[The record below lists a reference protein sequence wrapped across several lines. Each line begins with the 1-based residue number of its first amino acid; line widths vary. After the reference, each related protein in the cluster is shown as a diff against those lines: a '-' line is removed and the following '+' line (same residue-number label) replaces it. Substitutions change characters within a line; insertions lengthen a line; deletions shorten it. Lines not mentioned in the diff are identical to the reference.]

1 MHDLDRT
8 LREFESGIDAL
19 ESGDYESE
27 EETNGSGMMGEVEEL
42 EYAANLLEVSDE
54 QELDQFFGKL
64 LRSAVSGAK
73 ALASTPAG
81 QALVGVLK
89 DAAGKALPTVAGA
102 IGGAIGGSTGQRLG
116 QQAGGWAKSQLGWEV
131 EGEGGGDQEF
141 ETAQS
146 LVRVATTAAQ
156 QLAQAPSSGSP
167 VAAARKAAISAAQQ
181 VAPQLIRA
189 IASAGSRAGGARG
202 GTSGGRSQSGRWL
215 RRGNAIILIGV

>member
-1 MHDLDRT
+1 
-8 LREFESGIDAL
+8 
-19 ESGDYESE
+19 
-27 EETNGSGMMGEVEEL
+27 
-42 EYAANLLEVSDE
+42 
-54 QELDQFFGKL
+54 
-64 LRSAVSGAK
+64 
-73 ALASTPAG
+73 
-81 QALVGVLK
+81 
-89 DAAGKALPTVAGA
+89 
-102 IGGAIGGSTGQRLG
+102 
-116 QQAGGWAKSQLGWEV
+116 V

-202 GTSGGRSQSGRWL
+202 GTSGGRGQSGRWL